1 MKTILKDLSAVNEIL
16 IEEMEVMP
24 DHIHLLISF
33 KPKHAPSSIVKY
45 LKGHSAKI
53 FFQNHPEI
61 RDSSFWGGHLW
72 SHSYYMSTLG
82 NMSQEVVEK
91 YIRNQYTKWP
101 RTHSSPDFVRRF
113 LLLINWKKDTPMSWG
128 ILFSGLFLFLI
139 MLFYGLAAFVYC
151 SYFSVFVPFVN
162 DLRQRISFH
171 HINHGSQFFDFTH
184 RTDFLILLNL
194 YQSNYR
200 SIKSDTVRLIIKA
213 FRFFLSS
220 GFSQYFNRFFW
231 FIDFLR

>member
-1 MKTILKDLSAVNEIL
+1 MQKNERIGGTVYERSYVYNFHYHLIWVTKYKKPVFTTPVLIDEMKTILKDLSAVNEIL
-16 IEEMEVMP
+16 IEVMEVMP

-91 YIRNQYTKWP
+91 YIRNQYTK
-101 RTHSSPDFVRRF
+101 
-113 LLLINWKKDTPMSWG
+113 
-128 ILFSGLFLFLI
+128 
-139 MLFYGLAAFVYC
+139 
-151 SYFSVFVPFVN
+151 
-162 DLRQRISFH
+162 
-171 HINHGSQFFDFTH
+171 
-184 RTDFLILLNL
+184 
-194 YQSNYR
+194 
-200 SIKSDTVRLIIKA
+200 
-213 FRFFLSS
+213 
-220 GFSQYFNRFFW
+220 
-231 FIDFLR
+231 

>member
-1 MKTILKDLSAVNEIL
+1 
-16 IEEMEVMP
+16 
-24 DHIHLLISF
+24 
-33 KPKHAPSSIVKY
+33 
-45 LKGHSAKI
+45 
-53 FFQNHPEI
+53 
-61 RDSSFWGGHLW
+61 
-72 SHSYYMSTLG
+72 
-82 NMSQEVVEK
+82 
-91 YIRNQYTKWP
+91 
-101 RTHSSPDFVRRF
+101 
-113 LLLINWKKDTPMSWG
+113 
-128 ILFSGLFLFLI
+128 

-151 SYFSVFVPFVN
+151 SYFSVFVPFVH